1 MVLNWVARMGL
12 NQNQERNHSKPIGPT
27 LNLWGRFVDR
37 AVVVVDVVVDVVVNV
52 VVNVVVGVVV
62 VVVRSIAPIAAGSRV
77 APRNLDDPS
86 VVLAETPIVPPCN
99 FDDSSVVVLDG
110 SYCRKVCCRW

>member
-1 MVLNWVARMGL
+1 M
-12 NQNQERNHSKPIGPT
+12 
-27 LNLWGRFVDR
+27 DR

-86 VVLAETPIVPPCN
+86 VVLAETPTDNWIVPPCN